1 MVEQLL
7 QELPKLKSFATLS
20 PIPGFSDWLGK
31 LDAKAVQG
39 ILRDGKGRERD
50 GGHDGQR
57 WVAHLSR
64 AAAGKAPEARRA
76 GFRLAAHYLQSMK
89 NGAPLDAVARFH
101 WQRRSHRAPEL
112 GRGHLGQGPEA
123 VLRADGELPVRAGR
137 AG

>member
-57 WVAHLSR
+57 WSR
-64 AAAGKAPEARRA
+64 TCRERPRARRRRRRRA

-101 WQRRSHRAPEL
+101 L
-112 GRGHLGQGPEA
+112 GNGARIERLNWA
-123 VLRADGELPVRAGR
+123 ADTSAKGLKQSCGLMVNYLRAGR